1 MENIKEIQKPGSL
14 QAWLD
19 HLQSLNPDHIELGL
33 KRIRTVFDRLKLDSL
48 NDLPITTIAGTN
60 GKGSTAALISQA
72 LIKSGI
78 SCGLYT
84 SPHLHRFNERVMI
97 NGREVDDELLCQAF
111 SLIFDASNKEPSVA
125 LTYFEYTTLAAFI
138 CFKKANVEA
147 LVLEI
152 GLGGRLDA
160 VNLLDADVSVITSI
174 GLDHMQILGNTIEEI
189 ASEKAGIIKPD
200 SFVVAG
206 AMDESALDVIRER
219 AQAMHATIFEHG
231 RDFNARF
238 DSDCSYSERNIE
250 QDLVVNFAIPSPRVP
265 RECVAVALKALSLL
279 KSSGLDRISYSAI
292 VSSVSDTVLPGRMQ
306 KVCAFPD
313 IYLDVAHNLPAAE
326 HLKKMVEELHVTGH
340 RYAVIGML
348 RDKDIEGVLAV
359 LASVFDKFY
368 VTSLHTSRGEENVR
382 LQNALIKADVDKS
395 LIKSFDNTSDALLQ
409 CCHDAG
415 ADDAIYVCGSFVT
428 VAEADDCM
436 DECIKFLRERN

>member
-33 KRIRTVFDRLKLDSL
+33 KRIRTVFNRLDLGSL
-48 NDLPITTIAGTN
+48 NSLAITTIAGTN

-97 NGREVDDELLCQAF
+97 NGTEVNDDLLCEAF
-111 SLIFDASNKEPSVA
+111 SLIYDASHQEPAVA

-138 CFKKANVEA
+138 CFKKSKVQS

-160 VNLLDADVSVITSI
+160 VNLLDADISVITSI

-189 ASEKAGIIKPD
+189 AAEKAGIIKSD
-200 SFVVAG
+200 SYVVTG
-206 AMDESALDVIRER
+206 AMSENALNVIREK
-219 AQAMHATIFEHG
+219 AKKEHATLYEHG
-231 RDFNARF
+231 RDFKAIF
-238 DSDCSYSERNIE
+238 GKECSFSERDFK
-250 QDLVVNFAIPSPRVP
+250 QDLVLSYSIPSPKVP
-265 RECVAVALKALSLL
+265 KECVGVALKALSLL
-279 KSSGLDRISYSAI
+279 KGLGLSTISQSAI
-292 VSSVSDTVLPGRMQ
+292 VSSVKETVLPGRMQ
-306 KVCAFPD
+306 KVCVHPD

-326 HLKKMVEELHVTGH
+326 HLKQMVCEQYVRGH
-340 RYAVIGML
+340 KYAVIGML
-348 RDKDIEGVLAV
+348 KDKDIEGVLKV
-359 LASVFDKFY
+359 LSSVFDRFY
-368 VTSLHTSRGEENVR
+368 VTSLHTSRGEARER
-382 LQNALIKADVDKS
+382 LEKALTAANIDSS
-395 LIKSFDNTSDALLQ
+395 LIKSFESTRDALLQ
-409 CCHDAG
+409 CCADVCS
-415 ADDAIYVCGSFVT
+415 DDAIYVCGSFVT

-436 DECIKFLRERN
+436 DDCIKFLRERN